1 MVLHSTSNKH
11 MYSIKYKIMQ
21 VINKKIETKHITRT
35 TFNTHLE
42 RVSFFF
48 VVGKINLMVRKPT
61 DEARSATT
69 PLVQVI
75 LSLKVDY

>member
-1 MVLHSTSNKH
+1 MVLYSTSNKH

-21 VINKKIETKHITRT
+21 VISKKIETKHITRT

-42 RVSFFF
+42 RVSYFFLP
-48 VVGKINLMVRKPT
+48 VVGKMNLLVRKPT

-69 PLVQVI
+69 P
-75 LSLKVDY
+75 